1 MLTTFNKFT
10 GVVSMEMVYIFL
22 IVTLI
27 GAVLHLFLSK
37 LQKTKNRIF
46 EVFLLWF
53 LVIMVGIGSIWTFMG
68 HVFMANIVAAMI
80 GWPAGSPFQFEV
92 GIANLSY
99 GILGILCWKFR
110 DNFWTATV
118 VALSTFYLGAAYGH
132 MINIMQTGN
141 IAPGNAGYALY
152 ADILVPIVLICLLIA
167 YKVTTKK
174 QIETIETDSSLPKSA

>member
-1 MLTTFNKFT
+1 M
-10 GVVSMEMVYIFL
+10 SYIFL

-37 LQKTKNRIF
+37 TRTKNRIF

-53 LVIMVGIGSIWTFMG
+53 LVVIVGIGSIWAFMG
-68 HVFMANIVAAMI
+68 HVFFADMVAAAI

-99 GILGILCWKFR
+99 GILGLLCWKFR

-118 VALSTFYLGAAYGH
+118 IVISTFYLGDAYGH
-132 MINIMQTGN
+132 IANIIQTGN
-141 IAPGNAGYALY
+141 MATGNAGYALY

-167 YKVTTKK
+167 YKATFKK
-174 QIETIETDSSLPKSA
+174 QNESIEHEEPNLPKST

>member
-1 MLTTFNKFT
+1 MD
-10 GVVSMEMVYIFL
+10 MIYIFL

-37 LQKTKNRIF
+37 AEKTKNRIF

-53 LVIMVGIGSIWTFMG
+53 LFIMVGIGSIWAFMG
-68 HVFMANIVAAMI
+68 HVFLSNMVAATI
-80 GWPAGSPFQFEV
+80 GWPAGNPFQLEV

-118 VALSTFYLGAAYGH
+118 IAVSTFYLGDAYVH
-132 MINIMQTGN
+132 VVNMMQTGN
-141 IAPGNAGYALY
+141 MAPGNAGFALY
-152 ADILVPIVLICLLIA
+152 IDVLVPIVLICLLVA
-167 YKVTTKK
+167 YNLTKNDK
-174 QIETIETDSSLPKSA
+174 LAKEDIGDSELPKSA